1 MAKAKFKQEN
11 PQDELHMLLKR
22 GTQLLQRGQAQEATA
37 VLEKAQQLD
46 DTNPDV
52 ALNLSGAYIL
62 TKKFKPAVALLEP
75 LSEQEPDNAMVWT
88 NLGAA
93 YLGNPILAR
102 DEEHKKAIAAFEKAF
117 KINPAAPNVAYNLG
131 LIYRDRQEHERAIH
145 WFEKAIQA
153 NPTDRDARNIK
164 ARLEAKLEEEEERGG
179 RGARPQGSA

>member
-11 PQDELHMLLKR
+11 PSEELQTLLKR
-22 GTQLLQRGQAQEATA
+22 GTQLLQRGQAQEAA
-37 VLEKAQQLD
+37 VVLEKARQID

-62 TKKFKPAVALLEP
+62 TKKFKRAVEILEP
-75 LSEQEPDNAMVWT
+75 LSEQEPYNAMVWT

-102 DEEHKKAIAAFEKAF
+102 DEEHEKAISAFKTAFEL
-117 KINPAAPNVAYNLG
+117 NPAAPNVAYNLG
-131 LIYRDRQEHERAIH
+131 LIYRDRKEFETAIH

-153 NPTDRDARNIK
+153 NPTDQDARNIK
-164 ARLEAKLEEEEERGG
+164 ARLEAQLEEE
-179 RGARPQGSA
+179 